1 MRVRTLAVVLTAAL
15 GFVPARGAAITVD
28 VPDPYFQDTDGD
40 GIDGQASHAVFVN
53 ALGGVDSNP
62 GTMAQPVQTI
72 AAGIA
77 KALTLGKDVY
87 VSKGTYNETVTLV
100 SGVSLYG
107 EFDAAA
113 GWSRAAA
120 NTTTIAGGT
129 TAVVAANITL
139 ETHI

>member
-15 GFVPARGAAITVD
+15 GFVPARGSAITVD

-40 GIDGQASHAVFVN
+40 AIDGQASHAVFVS

-87 VSKGTYNETVTLV
+87 VSKGHSN
-100 SGVSLYG
+100 GQ
-107 EFDAAA
+107 AAR
-113 GWSRAAA
+113 GR
-120 NTTTIAGGT
+120 G
-129 TAVVAANITL
+129 
-139 ETHI
+139 